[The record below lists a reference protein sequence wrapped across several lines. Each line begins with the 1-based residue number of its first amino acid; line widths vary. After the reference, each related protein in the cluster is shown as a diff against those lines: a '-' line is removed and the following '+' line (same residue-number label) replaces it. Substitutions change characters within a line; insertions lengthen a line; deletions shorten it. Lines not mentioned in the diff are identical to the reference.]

1 MTALQNLGSP
11 PPCESYATVRSI
23 EPMEGCQKMDKV
35 RIEKVPHSEEII
47 GAKRWEEER
56 GEFVQISYQE
66 EIRHLAIFEIRKG
79 FSRGN
84 HYHEK
89 KEEIFYVV
97 SGRMRALFVDM
108 DSLQREEHFLEK
120 GDKIRIKPRCGHIF
134 LGMENALVVEY
145 SPQVYDGEDRYGID
159 SGLKMLA

>member
-1 MTALQNLGSP
+1 M
-11 PPCESYATVRSI
+11 
-23 EPMEGCQKMDKV
+23 MDKV
-35 RIEKVPHSEEII
+35 RIEKLPRSKEIL

-56 GEFVQISYQE
+56 GEFVQISYKE
-66 EIRHLAIFEIRKG
+66 EMRHLAIFEIRKG

-97 SGRMRALFVDM
+97 KGKIRALLVDM
-108 DSLQREEHFLEK
+108 DTLQKEEDVFEK
-120 GDKIRIKPRCGHIF
+120 GDKIRIKPRCGHLFFGLEDSLI
-134 LGMENALVVEY
+134 VEY
-145 SPQVYDGEDRYGID
+145 SPQIFDVEDRYGID

>member
-1 MTALQNLGSP
+1 M
-11 PPCESYATVRSI
+11 
-23 EPMEGCQKMDKV
+23 MDKV
-35 RIEKVPHSEEII
+35 RIEKLPRSKEIL

-56 GEFVQISYQE
+56 GEFVQISYKE
-66 EIRHLAIFEIRKG
+66 EMRHLAIFEIRKG

-97 SGRMRALFVDM
+97 KGKIRALLVDM
-108 DSLQREEHFLEK
+108 DTLQKEEGVFEK
-120 GDKIRIKPRCGHIF
+120 GDKIKIKPRCGHLFFGLEDSLI
-134 LGMENALVVEY
+134 VEY
-145 SPQVYDGEDRYGID
+145 SPQIFDVEDRHGID